1 MPEKSLSGWMEFPA
15 VMLLDPCPWKHIPFR
30 DMVEMSDTLSWIQ
43 VTLAGVQLIIDDVI
57 IFDMFPMVQKD
68 QLEATDQKGQAKP
81 DNGLWSLFN
90 HKLARQLCSLIDE
103 ASQGRYKSWMWMS
116 IRYR

>member
-57 IFDMFPMVQKD
+57 
-68 QLEATDQKGQAKP
+68 
-81 DNGLWSLFN
+81 
-90 HKLARQLCSLIDE
+90 SLICSPWSRKINWKPRTKRDRQSRTMDCGVYLIINLRGSS
-103 ASQGRYKSWMWMS
+103 AL
-116 IRYR
+116 